1 MLSKKKKI
9 IIIASM
15 VLLLVVSGYLNIR
28 LNNTSTQASTQISS
42 TMSIFDSYRT
52 NRTSTRNSEISY
64 YDAIIASSS
73 TSEDSKK
80 VAEEK
85 RTELIAMMDK
95 ELIAEGLIKAKGF
108 EDAFITTSTNLISC
122 VVKASELNSSQVAQI
137 YTILQEQ
144 LSANLSNVE
153 IIPVE

>member
-9 IIIASM
+9 IIVASM
-15 VLLLVVSGYLNIR
+15 AVLLVVSGYLNIR
-28 LNNTSTQASTQISS
+28 LNNNATTTTTTTTAS
-42 TMSIFDSYRT
+42 MSIFESYRT

-73 TSEDSKK
+73 TTEEARLT
-80 VAEEK
+80 AETN
-85 RTELIAMMDK
+85 RANLISMMDK
-95 ELIAEGLIKAKGF
+95 ELVAEGLIKAQGF

-122 VVKASELNSSQVAQI
+122 VVKTGDLTSSQVAQI
-137 YTILQEQ
+137 YTILHEQ
-144 LSANLSNVE
+144 LGANLSNVE

>member
-9 IIIASM
+9 IIIVSM

-28 LNNTSTQASTQISS
+28 LNNTSTQASTQATTS
-42 TMSIFDSYRT
+42 MSIFESYRT

-64 YDAIIASSS
+64 YDAIIASSA
-73 TSEDSKK
+73 TSAEAKAI
-80 VAEEK
+80 AEEK
-85 RTELIAMMDK
+85 RAQLISMMDK

-122 VVKASELNSSQVAQI
+122 VVKAGELNSSQVAQI